1 MYQNVVVVKDR
12 SVLDRIEE
20 KLNQMDFDF
29 ICEWIVSGEDRES
42 SIFFVQFSVF
52 SNDTRRVRR
61 FDPELTKMFRS
72 FIGFGVEVS
81 YALNKTSEPNT
92 FDGCER
98 AIKQYKNDLDICWTT
113 KAI

>member
-20 KLNQMDFDF
+20 ELKQMDFDF
-29 ICEWIVSGEDRES
+29 ICEKIVTGEDLNF
-42 SIFFVQFSVF
+42 IQFSVF

-61 FDPELTKMFRS
+61 FDTELTKMFRS
-72 FIGFGVEVS
+72 FIGFGAIVS
-81 YALNKTSEPNT
+81 YSLDKTSEPNT
-92 FDGCER
+92 LDGCRR
-98 AIKQYKNDLDICWTT
+98 AMNQYYNDLDICWTT